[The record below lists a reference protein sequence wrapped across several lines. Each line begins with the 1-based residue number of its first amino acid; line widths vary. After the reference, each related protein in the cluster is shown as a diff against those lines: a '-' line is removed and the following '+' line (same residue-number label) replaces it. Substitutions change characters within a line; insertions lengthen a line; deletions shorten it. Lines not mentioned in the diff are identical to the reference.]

1 MILFNFA
8 ARAALQSGVLG
19 VVRPVP
25 NQYMADGSQPCPANI
40 FKPRSIHLLV
50 QVLHS
55 IEQLLLSEIH
65 RNAPLC
71 FCWFCLINTFYGK
84 QASAVWAQ
92 LHAAANSGHGECSFC
107 ELLWL
112 TLHVFLPWLQFLPA
126 PSSQTGDGFKIFK
139 FSTCRQGQ
147 HTFDC
152 LNHPADPADQGCPI

>member
-71 FCWFCLINTFYGK
+71 FC
-84 QASAVWAQ
+84 
-92 LHAAANSGHGECSFC
+92 
-107 ELLWL
+107 
-112 TLHVFLPWLQFLPA
+112 
-126 PSSQTGDGFKIFK
+126 
-139 FSTCRQGQ
+139 
-147 HTFDC
+147 
-152 LNHPADPADQGCPI
+152 